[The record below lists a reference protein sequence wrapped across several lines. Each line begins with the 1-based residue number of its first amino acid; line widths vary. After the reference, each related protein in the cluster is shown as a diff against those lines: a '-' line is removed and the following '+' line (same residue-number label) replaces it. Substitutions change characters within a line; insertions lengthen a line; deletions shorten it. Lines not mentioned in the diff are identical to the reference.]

1 MCESLT
7 AAAARTIFSNPLQA
21 VATRTVDFP
30 QSPKLEALGK
40 IHCSGGDGLHRF
52 CEQQQQQERKQ
63 HQKQQFE
70 RNEKSC
76 FKKQI
81 HLIWKQ
87 LTLVM
92 T

>member
-1 MCESLT
+1 VCESLT

-63 HQKQQFE
+63 HQKQQLRE
-70 RNEKSC
+70 M
-76 FKKQI
+76 KKVVS
-81 HLIWKQ
+81 KNRF
-87 LTLVM
+87 TSFGSS
-92 T
+92 